1 MGPRLPVY
9 LVAAFFAAMA
19 FVPAFGSEYFRSVA
33 LSLTM
38 WIALTES
45 WLVLSGMTGYLS
57 LGHAVF
63 FGLGAYVG
71 VLLWGHVPLWLT
83 VLIGGCVGGMFALLV
98 GLPAL
103 RVRGPY
109 FVMLTFGL
117 AELVKYLITYIEA
130 GLGQFGRIVSG
141 APSLTTLFYF
151 MLVLAVAATALTHVV
166 SGSRTGYGLRAIREN
181 EEAAETAGVPVIYY
195 KVGAFVASAIIPSM
209 VGVVMMMR
217 TTFFEPAAA
226 FDPVVSFTIVTMAM
240 IGGRDNAAGPLVG
253 ALFLTIVSELLW
265 ANWPQIYMIVLG
277 ALLIGFVLFARDGLV
292 GFLMQNRKASAP

>member
-1 MGPRLPVY
+1 
-9 LVAAFFAAMA
+9 
-19 FVPAFGSEYFRSVA
+19 
-33 LSLTM
+33 M

-45 WLVLSGMTGYLS
+45 WLLLSGLAGYLS

-63 FGLGAYVG
+63 YGVGAYVG
-71 VLLWGHVPLWLT
+71 VLLWGHVPLWLA
-83 VLIGGCVGGMFALLV
+83 VIIGGAIGGVFALLV
-98 GLPAL
+98 GFPAL

-117 AELVKYLITYIEA
+117 AELVKYLVTYVEA
-130 GLGQFGRIVSG
+130 GLGQYGRIVVG

-151 MLVLAVAATALTHVV
+151 MLAFAVAATLLTHLV
-166 SGSRTGYGLRAIREN
+166 SRSRIGYGLRAIREN

-195 KVGAFVASAIIPSM
+195 KVCAFAASAVIPSM

-240 IGGRDNAAGPLVG
+240 IGGRDNASGPLVG
-253 ALFLTIVSELLW
+253 AIFLTMVSELLW
-265 ANWPQIYMIVLG
+265 SSWPQVYLIVLG
-277 ALLIGFVLFARDGLV
+277 ALLVTFALFARDGLV
-292 GFLMQNRKASAP
+292 GLLLQKRRAGAA